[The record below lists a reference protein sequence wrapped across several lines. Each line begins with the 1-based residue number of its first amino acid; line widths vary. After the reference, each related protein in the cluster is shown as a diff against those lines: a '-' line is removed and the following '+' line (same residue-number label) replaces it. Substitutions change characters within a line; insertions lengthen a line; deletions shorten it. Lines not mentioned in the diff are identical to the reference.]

1 MSGPNRNSKRAA
13 PARRTAKPSRQ
24 AAGAERVRSTKT
36 KAPRAKA
43 ASAEERPRLGKTR
56 PFEPRADKLRTSG
69 EGRRGDS
76 KPFKAAK
83 PSKALKP
90 FSGERPARTGERPA
104 RTGAPRAA
112 KPFGGERPARTGER
126 PARTGAPRTAK
137 PFGGERPARL
147 GKGAPR
153 AERPGL
159 ERRGGTEVGRYQG
172 KPRAGESK
180 PYVRKV
186 RGEGKPLASESK
198 PQLGRGHRAD
208 APRAKRVG
216 TTKTGASNPRARNA
230 RGTALDTRGKRPV
243 RPDTRKAS
251 ATPRVADARALGG
264 DIRATGKRQFY
275 AARPGKG
282 EAEAA
287 PVLERSLPRVPVALS
302 QLASKEPHSGMWI
315 FTTREG
321 SEQDLVDELI
331 LAKVVDPAP
340 RVIAPSLVLS
350 PKIPKREGRP
360 MELTFARQGFEI
372 MQAVNSLDLDEKTK
386 RIVGTL
392 RKQLAE
398 AKQYALHVWVPDST
412 EANPLSSLA
421 DELDGR
427 IEAELSR
434 ALPELTRI
442 DDATLRRASVKLAQ
456 VCVLDTER
464 AVAGIMHA
472 NRTPSLA
479 RGGRTRVRITGDFP
493 SRAARKIEEALAWLG
508 VAPGPGEVCV
518 DLGAAPGGW
527 TYMLAERRARVIAV
541 DPAKLRPDIL
551 ARKGVR
557 HVMDSAFTFQPDEH
571 VDWLFCDMAWR
582 PLEVAALLAKW
593 GRKHWARIVVANIKL
608 PMTKKA
614 EILARIR
621 TILEVEGEWKHV
633 RVKQLYH
640 DREEIT
646 LTAVRA

>member
-1 MSGPNRNSKRAA
+1 MSGPNRNSKRAT
-13 PARRTAKPSRQ
+13 PARRTAKPTRQ
-24 AAGAERVRSTKT
+24 VAGASKPRPEKSGTRGKSAGGEERPRFAKAGAER
-36 KAPRAKA
+36 A
-43 ASAEERPRLGKTR
+43 ERPR
-56 PFEPRADKLRTSG
+56 FA
-69 EGRRGDS
+69 
-76 KPFKAAK
+76 KAGA
-83 PSKALKP
+83 
-90 FSGERPARTGERPA
+90 ERSAE
-104 RTGAPRAA
+104 A
-112 KPFGGERPARTGER
+112 KPFRGSRPFASARPVKGD
-126 PARTGAPRTAK
+126 
-137 PFGGERPARL
+137 RPARL
-147 GKGAPR
+147 TRSG
-153 AERPGL
+153 ERSEP
-159 ERRGGTEVGRYQG
+159 GRYQG

-180 PYVRKV
+180 PYVRKL
-186 RGEGKPLASESK
+186 RGESKPLASERK
-198 PQLGRGHRAD
+198 PALGRGHRVEAR
-208 APRAKRVG
+208 PRAGERKVEAR
-216 TTKTGASNPRARNA
+216 PRAGERKMDEPRPGKASAPVGRKA
-230 RGTALDTRGKRPV
+230 RGPAARDEAHAKRPV
-243 RPDTRKAS
+243 RDAARGKGAARS
-251 ATPRVADARALGG
+251 AFPRVADARALGG

-275 AARPGKG
+275 VARPKKG
-282 EAEAA
+282 EGDAA
-287 PVLERSLPRVPVALS
+287 PVVVERGLPRVPVARS
-302 QLASKEPHSGMWI
+302 QLASKEPHPGMWI

-321 SEQDLVDELI
+321 SEQDLVDELV
-331 LAKVVDPAP
+331 LAKVIDPAP
-340 RVIAPSLVLS
+340 RVIGPALVLS
-350 PKIPKREGRP
+350 PKVPKRDGRP
-360 MELTFARQGFEI
+360 IELTFARQGFEI
-372 MQAVNSLDLDEKTK
+372 LQAINSLDLDEKTK
-386 RIVGTL
+386 RIVATL
-392 RKQLAE
+392 RKQLGD

-412 EANPLSSLA
+412 EANPLASLA
-421 DELDGR
+421 DELDRR
-427 IEAELSR
+427 IETELSR

-442 DDATLRRASVKLAQ
+442 DDATLRRAAVKLAQ
-456 VCVLDTER
+456 VCILDTER

-479 RGGRTRVRITGDFP
+479 KGGRTRVRITGDFP

-527 TYMLAERRARVIAV
+527 TYVLAERRARVIAV
-541 DPAKLRPDIL
+541 DPAKLRPDIA

-557 HVMDSAFTFQPDEH
+557 HVMDSAFTFTPDEH